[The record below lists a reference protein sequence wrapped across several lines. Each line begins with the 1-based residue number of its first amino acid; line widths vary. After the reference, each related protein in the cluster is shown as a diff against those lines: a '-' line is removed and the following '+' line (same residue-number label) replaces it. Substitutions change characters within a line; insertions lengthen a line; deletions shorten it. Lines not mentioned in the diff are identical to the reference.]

1 MKSSQMK
8 AKRCMTV
15 ILSAVLVVASFS
27 LSGCSLR
34 FLSPDKTPSNEN
46 NTVVQ
51 PGNSDQNNAGNEK
64 LPQADKP
71 SLPSYYDPLTGLA
84 SATDLSLIR
93 PVSVSLGDS
102 GAPSHGI
109 SSAGVIIEA
118 PVENGGV
125 RRMMITTAYRDMS
138 HIGAVGSTRPYLL
151 AIASDFGA
159 VSVCKRANDIRNGIS
174 YPNYPVLNYETDGA
188 TTVFFKNE
196 GEGADEH
203 LYTSGTRLI
212 GALENFEKG
221 GVTLP
226 YSFAEYGKTVVPT
239 GRRATGVIIPFSST
253 AVTQFLYNSENKTYL
268 ASHNSTPL
276 LDSANGKQASFT
288 NLLLL
293 HCESSIYNRVSGT
306 EFELNT
312 EAGGAGYYVSCGY
325 VCEITWSRAED
336 GKLLLQDKSGTPL
349 SLNRGTTYIGLV
361 DLVNSSSVLI
371 VE

>member
-15 ILSAVLVVASFS
+15 ILSAVLVVASLS

-51 PGNSDQNNAGNEK
+51 PGNTDQNNAGNEK
-64 LPQADKP
+64 EPQADKP
-71 SLPSYYDPLTGLA
+71 TLPSYYNPLTGLA

-93 PVSVSLGDS
+93 PVSVSLGGGNS
-102 GAPSHGI
+102 PQYGI
-109 SSAGVIIEA
+109 SDAGIIIEA

-125 RRMMITTAYRDMS
+125 RRMMITTAYRNAS
-138 HIGAVGSTRPYLL
+138 HIGAIGSTRSYLL
-151 AIASDFGA
+151 SISSDFGA
-159 VSVCKRANDIRNGIS
+159 VSVCNRANDVRSGIS
-174 YPNYPVLNYETDGA
+174 YPDYPCLNYEIDGA
-188 TTVFFKNE
+188 TTVFFQNE
-196 GEGADEH
+196 GEGADGH

-212 GALENFEKG
+212 GALENFEKR

-226 YSFAEYGKTVVPT
+226 YSFVEYGKTATPT

-253 AVTQFLYNSENKTYL
+253 AVTQFLYNSESKTYL
-268 ASHNSTPL
+268 SSHNATPL
-276 LDSANGKQASFT
+276 LDSANGKQVAFS

-293 HCESSIYNRVSGT
+293 HCESSIYNRASGT

-336 GKLLLQDKSGTPL
+336 GKLLLQDKSGAPL
-349 SLNRGTTYIGLV
+349 SVNRGSTYIGLI